1 MPKYLSTD
9 SITSISSN
17 PTNTTSPAETRQM
30 KLLPLLSFPYPP
42 HYEETIISN
51 IASIFFNLIDYN
63 TKHKYH
69 ANQKDIL
76 FSKRIPNLSIEDF
89 LIRVVTY
96 SKIELST
103 LLSLY
108 IYSMRLITRN
118 EFVLRY
124 TNIYK
129 LILGACVLSVKF
141 NEDSKFPFSFY
152 AKIGGMTVSELSEV
166 EFSIYTRL
174 NFELFVNEDEINE
187 RLSFLLQL

>member
-1 MPKYLSTD
+1 MPKNQSTD
-9 SITSISSN
+9 SITSI
-17 PTNTTSPAETRQM
+17 TSTKTDANSPVEIRQT
-30 KLLPLLSFPYPP
+30 KLLPLLTLPP
-42 HYEETIISN
+42 IYGVRIISN

-69 ANQKDIL
+69 ADKNDIL

-108 IYSMRLITRN
+108 IYAMRLITRN
-118 EFVLRY
+118 EIVLRY
-124 TNIYK
+124 TNVYK
-129 LILGACVLSVKF
+129 IILGACVLSVKF
-141 NEDSKFPFSFY
+141 NEDSKFPFSYY
-152 AKIGGMTVSELSEV
+152 AKIGGMTVSELSEI

-174 NFELFVNEDEINE
+174 NFELFINEEEINE
-187 RLSFLLQL
+187 NLIFLLQL

>member
-1 MPKYLSTD
+1 MPKNQSTD
-9 SITSISSN
+9 SIASISSN
-17 PTNTTSPAETRQM
+17 STDCKSPIESRQP
-30 KLLPLLSFPYPP
+30 KLLPLLSFPPL
-42 HYEETIISN
+42 YEDTLISN
-51 IASIFFNLIDYN
+51 MASLFFNLVDYN

-69 ANQKDIL
+69 ADKNDIL

-108 IYSMRLITRN
+108 IYAMRLITRN
-118 EFVLRY
+118 ECVLRY
-124 TNIYK
+124 SNVYK
-129 LILGACVLSVKF
+129 LLLGACVLSVKF
-141 NEDSKFPFSFY
+141 NEDKKFPFSYY

-174 NFELFVNEDEINE
+174 NFELFINEEEINE
-187 RLSFLLQL
+187 SLIFLLQL